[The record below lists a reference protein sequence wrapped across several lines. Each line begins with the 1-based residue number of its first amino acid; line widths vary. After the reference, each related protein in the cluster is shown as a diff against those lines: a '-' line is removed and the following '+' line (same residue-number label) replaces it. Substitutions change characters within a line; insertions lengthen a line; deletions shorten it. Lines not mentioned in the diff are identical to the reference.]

1 MKAVTAMGLRALPAG
16 QVLVNACLNFP
27 VLFLCR
33 PPTTDCWH
41 FGSLITLTQVSR
53 EKTTSL
59 NCHYFIPEEAD
70 PCGCTCGSV
79 SDSSFPR
86 SEDADV
92 GADGTFLDS
101 ALAKRLSCG
110 LCRRVFQCAEELKE
124 HIHEHAFSMLLP
136 LDVLDCSR
144 PGLADGAAAGQLGR
158 FQCSKCPASFTLKSN
173 MDRHEKTVHFHCK
186 KMQCPNCAKL
196 FRDKTDLNRHLLSV
210 HSSERT
216 FVCLCCGKG
225 FGTQKNLSSHLKMCY
240 LGSAHLAGLELL
252 DSVGPSE
259 DPEDA

>member
-1 MKAVTAMGLRALPAG
+1 MKAVAAMGVRALPAG

-27 VLFLCR
+27 VLLLCR
-33 PPTTDCWH
+33 PPTMDCWH
-41 FGSLITLTQVSR
+41 FGSWITLTQVSR
-53 EKTTSL
+53 EKNTLL
-59 NCHYFIPEEAD
+59 NCCYFLREEAD
-70 PCGCTCGSV
+70 PCVRIRASV
-79 SDSSFPR
+79 SDASFPR
-86 SEDADV
+86 SEDTDV
-92 GADGTFLDS
+92 AADGTFLDS
-101 ALAKRLSCG
+101 ALAKRLTCG
-110 LCRRVFQCAEELKE
+110 FCRRVFQRAEELKE

-144 PGLADGAAAGQLGR
+144 PGLADGVPAGQLAR

-173 MDRHEKTVHFHCK
+173 MDRHEKTIHFHCK

-225 FGTQKNLSSHLKMCY
+225 FGTQKNLSSHVKMCY

-252 DSVGPSE
+252 DSVGPGE